1 MIVYSATKEEFN
13 NDVIMNQISNKI
25 LKKLQEANIH
35 GSALTEYH
43 AWQNSLNFMNNVL
56 NDKDFDDQIEVA
68 IEYQIPRTFKRI
80 DFIIAGADKHDGN
93 NILFSQLINFVDL

>member
-13 NDVIMNQISNKI
+13 NDVMMNQISNKI

-35 GSALTEYH
+35 GGALAEYH
-43 AWQNSLNFMNNVL
+43 AWHNSLNFMNNVL
-56 NDKDFDDQIEVA
+56 NDNAFDNQIEVS
-68 IEYQIPRTFKRI
+68 IEYQIPRTSKRV
-80 DFIIAGADKHDGN
+80 DFIIAGADNHDKN